1 MRKTNSRIKAIALL
15 TILAAS
21 FAVFVLPSFISVTK
35 AATDSGWTLVTDA
48 RTVKGTPDLREYV
61 WQKNASMPPNGLYDK
76 IGLHRLVKIGA
87 TTKGAV
93 FMVPT
98 VYGSGEQLISNPP
111 QSNYSVDDA
120 SSQVIYWANRG
131 FDVYSI
137 DSRSHFL
144 PLTMNSSQAQSF
156 AINWGWDQWIS
167 DMKEAVNKTK
177 EVSGCDKIFLAGM
190 GWGGTP
196 QMFYASKYWKED
208 LKGLILLDGGENT
221 AKYTSTNSY
230 NVTARVEQLA
240 PVGGMVYENPRRPGQ
255 TNVPPSGLIFCYQNA
270 LLNPGAPAEWPLGT
284 PLQPAI
290 NPLTNKTWT
299 NISEYIAY
307 DQYSTKYSNIYSGYG
322 NLTVIIQRMAN
333 ENRYYP
339 YRLQLEAS
347 AIHDWNNCP
356 YVSYDFDDHYKE
368 INVPVLGFRDEL
380 LALPTYGNFTNG
392 LATTDFTQIT
402 LLKYGHNDV
411 YTGTYSSRDVSEVA
425 YQWMLSHLSS
435 LDVSVFCSVTVMR
448 GWTWWFFAHNKGGVA
463 PYTYQWYEGMTP
475 LQGQTSMVLS
485 ITKST
490 PGVYS
495 YFCRVTDKD
504 GTTTTSNAVTLT
516 VLG

>member
-1 MRKTNSRIKAIALL
+1 MKKINSRIKAAALFALL
-15 TILAAS
+15 ITS
-21 FAVFVLPSFISVTK
+21 FAISVLPIFISVAK

-48 RTVKGTPDLREYV
+48 RTVKGSPDLREYV
-61 WQKNASMPPNGLYDK
+61 WQKNASTPPNGPYDK
-76 IGLHRLVKIGA
+76 IGLHRLVKIGT

-98 VYGSGEQLISNPP
+98 VYGSGEQLMSNPP
-111 QSNYSVDDA
+111 QSSYSVDEA

-137 DSRSHFL
+137 DSRAHFL

-167 DMKEAVNKTK
+167 DMKEAVNKAK
-177 EVSGCDKIFLAGM
+177 EISGYDKIFLAGM

-196 QMFYASKYWKED
+196 QMFYAAKYWKED
-208 LKGLILLDGGENT
+208 LRGLILLDGGENT
-221 AKYTSTNSY
+221 AKYATTNSY
-230 NVTARVEQLA
+230 NVTARLEQLA
-240 PVGGMVYENPRRPGQ
+240 ATGDLVYENPRRPGQ
-255 TNVPPSGLIFCYQNA
+255 ARPNLPSGMIFCYQNA
-270 LLNPGAPAEWPLGT
+270 VLNPGVPAEWPLGT
-284 PLQPAI
+284 PLQPTV

-299 NISEYIAY
+299 NITEYIAY
-307 DQYSTKYSNIYSGYG
+307 DQYSTKYSNIYAGYG
-322 NLTVIIQRMAN
+322 NITVIIQRMAN

-339 YRLQLEAS
+339 YRLQVEVS

-356 YVSYDFDDHYKE
+356 FVSYDFDDHYKD

-411 YTGTYSSRDVSEVA
+411 YTGTYSARDVSQLA
-425 YQWMLSHLSS
+425 YDWMYRHIFNLEKATVQGTYRDWTVLLLENRIYVYPPATSS
-435 LDVSVFCSVTVMR
+435 GLPPVESIGTWDPEYYGKL
-448 GWTWWFFAHNKGGVA
+448 GWTPIDAAK
-463 PYTYQWYEGMTP
+463 PYIDMCMTNRYVRW
-475 LQGQTSMVLS
+475 S
-485 ITKST
+485 
-490 PGVYS
+490 
-495 YFCRVTDKD
+495 
-504 GTTTTSNAVTLT
+504 
-516 VLG
+516 